1 MRIDSTCCGIPARR
15 APLTRL
21 LVSVVLLVAQLP
33 VPPLA
38 GAVEV
43 ESLYTAEVQL
53 DPNDPRARDEA
64 YARALQQILVRIT
77 GSEQAALSRELNELF
92 PNPARY
98 VLQFRPGDNNTLH
111 VTMDGAAIEALVSRT
126 GFPVWGRDRPLTVV
140 WLAVDWGQGEREL
153 LGPGEVPST
162 GLPAGE
168 AGRDQRILTLV
179 RRTAEQR
186 GVPVLLPELSED
198 DRAAINFSDI
208 WGGFHDQLLEVSERF
223 GARAV
228 LVGRLRPDVA
238 ERNRWTFY
246 YGGQQRQWSGEP
258 DEVMHLLADTLAGQ
272 LSVAG
277 NAPVETVA
285 LAVSGISS
293 IAAYGEVQRV
303 MDNISAIERYR
314 VESVAG
320 DRINYQVAIN
330 GGAERLAAA
339 LDFSGQLL
347 RVEND
352 FAGPPDLDGEP
363 SLKYLYNDK
372 GAGAP
377 VQ

>member
-1 MRIDSTCCGIPARR
+1 MRKESTCCGIPARR
-15 APLTRL
+15 ASRTSPLLAAAL
-21 LVSVVLLVAQLP
+21 LAVLLA
-33 VPPLA
+33 PLA
-38 GAVEV
+38 GAVET

-53 DPNDPRARDEA
+53 DPDDPRARDEA
-64 YARALQQILVRIT
+64 YARALQQILVRLT
-77 GSEQAALSRELNELF
+77 GSEQAALSRELNDLF

-98 VLQFRPGDNNTLH
+98 VLQFRPGDNNTLR
-111 VTMDGAAIEALVSRT
+111 VSMDGAAIEAVVRQT
-126 GFPVWGRDRPLTVV
+126 GFPVWDRDRPLTVV

-153 LGPGEVPST
+153 LGPGEETAAT
-162 GLPAGE
+162 GVPAGE
-168 AGRDQRILTLV
+168 PGRDRQIRTLV

-208 WGGFHDQLLEVSERF
+208 WGGFHDRLLEVSRRF

-228 LVGRLRPDVA
+228 LVGRLRPDMA

-246 YGGQQRQWSGEP
+246 FGGQQRQWSGEP
-258 DEVMHLLADTLAGQ
+258 DEVIHLLADTLAGQ
-272 LSVAG
+272 LAVAG
-277 NAPVETVA
+277 NAPVESVA
-285 LAVSGISS
+285 LAVSGIAS
-293 IAAYGEVQRV
+293 IAAYGEVQRA

-314 VESVAG
+314 VESVTG
-320 DRINYQVAIN
+320 DRIRYRVTIN

-347 RVEND
+347 RVEDD
-352 FAGPPDLDGEP
+352 FAAPPDMDGEP
-363 SLKYLYNDK
+363 SLKYLYN

>member
-1 MRIDSTCCGIPARR
+1 MRKDSTCCGIPARR
-15 APLTRL
+15 ALRPRWL
-21 LVSVVLLVAQLP
+21 LAVMLLAVALP
-33 VPPLA
+33 MPPLA
-38 GAVEV
+38 GAVEM

-53 DPNDPRARDEA
+53 DPDDPRARDEA

-98 VLQFRPGDNNTLH
+98 VLQFRPGDNNTLR
-111 VTMDGAAIEALVSRT
+111 VSMDGAAIEAVVSQT
-126 GFPVWGRDRPLTVV
+126 GFPVWDRDRPLTVV
-140 WLAVDWGQGEREL
+140 WLAVDWGGGEREL
-153 LGPGEVPST
+153 LGPGETLPT
-162 GLPAGE
+162 GLPVE
-168 AGRDQRILTLV
+168 PGRDTQIRTLV
-179 RRTAEQR
+179 RHAAEQR

-198 DRAAINFSDI
+198 DRAGINFSDI
-208 WGGFHDQLLEVSERF
+208 WGGFHDQLLEVSKRF

-228 LVGRLRPDVA
+228 LVGRLRPDMA

-246 YGGQQRQWSGEP
+246 FGGQQRQWSGEP
-258 DEVMHLLADTLAGQ
+258 DEVIHLLADTLAGQ

-277 NAPVETVA
+277 NAPVGTVA
-285 LAVSGISS
+285 LAVSGIDS
-293 IAAYGEVQRV
+293 IAAYGEIQRV

-320 DRINYQVAIN
+320 DRIRYRVAIN

-347 RVEND
+347 RVEDD
-352 FAGPPDLDGEP
+352 FAGSPDLDGEP
-363 SLKYLYNDK
+363 SLQYLYN